1 MAPKS
6 STFSRS
12 RMTLLRLRRTS
23 IGILLPELGL
33 WPIVLIMFN
42 DPNKGQ
48 PQLAKLAY
56 TTH

>member
-1 MAPKS
+1 
-6 STFSRS
+6 
-12 RMTLLRLRRTS
+12 MTLLRLRRTS